1 MEAAEIELRILR
13 LSKLGEGV
21 AEHEGRTVF
30 VEGAL
35 PGERVRVELDTSGK
49 IWRGELREVLEASA
63 ARRAPAC
70 SLSDRCGGCD
80 WLHVDDPLQR
90 EAKEEIVL
98 SALEHLGKID
108 RGEVTLLPSVPSPR
122 AMSYRRRAV
131 LHFAKQSLGFFARRS
146 HECIPIERCPA
157 LANALEDLP
166 GRLAAVL
173 GPARQGVEAV
183 HLLSAGD
190 KASFALMLD
199 GPVRPKLRELSERAV
214 RELDLSGAVLVPKE
228 GSPVLVGK
236 PTLRIPAPLR
246 PELPLYLRPDA
257 FSQANEEGNQALV
270 AAAIDALQPTETDR
284 ALELYSGNG
293 NFTFA
298 LTGTVKDVVA
308 VESSTASVELARRSA
323 QETRLPNVRFIL
335 GDARKVTE
343 GLIAE
348 GTKFDLLLADPPRT
362 GAPGIAGWAR
372 KLDVRRV
379 VYVACDPGA
388 LARDAAELKAAGF
401 RPHTLQLVD
410 MFPQTRHVEAV
421 MAFSRA

>member
-1 MEAAEIELRILR
+1 MTELRILR

-21 AEHEGRTVF
+21 AEHQGRTVF

-35 PGERVRVELDTSGK
+35 PGERIRVELDTSGK
-49 IWRGELREVLEASA
+49 IWRGELLEVLEPSA

-80 WLHVDDPLQR
+80 WLHVTESQQR

-98 SALEHLGKID
+98 SALEHLGRID
-108 RGEVTLLPSVPSPR
+108 RREVTLLPSVPSPR

-131 LHFAKQSLGFFARRS
+131 LHFAKGALGFYARRS

-157 LANALEDLP
+157 LAHALEDLP
-166 GRLAAVL
+166 GRLASVL

-199 GPVRPKLRELSERAV
+199 VPVRPKLREATERAV
-214 RELDLSGAVLVPKE
+214 RELGLSGAVLVPKE
-228 GSPVLVGK
+228 GSPVLIGK

-270 AAAIDALQPTETDR
+270 AAAIDALQPAESDR

-298 LTGTVKDVVA
+298 LTGAVKHVVA
-308 VESSTASVELARRSA
+308 VESSSVSVELARRSV
-323 QETRLPNVRFIL
+323 QETRLPNVRFML

-348 GTKFDLLLADPPRT
+348 GARFDLLLADPPRT
-362 GAPGIAGWAR
+362 GAPGIAGWAG
-372 KLDVRRV
+372 KLGVRRV

-388 LARDAAELKAAGF
+388 LARDAAELKTAGF
-401 RPHTLQLVD
+401 KPHTLQLID

-421 MAFSRA
+421 MAFSRG